1 LSVDSY
7 SLEDF
12 VSDENER
19 TVISIVDEHDVV
31 DFA

>member
-1 LSVDSY
+1 MDGC

-12 VSDENER
+12 VSDENKR
-19 TVISIVDEHDVV
+19 TVIAIVDEHDVV